1 MSQTKR
7 FVTANTP
14 MRGGGGSPSPET
26 KVHTALWAPA
36 SDTHALHP
44 QKNSPAKR
52 PPKKPQ
58 KKIDRFMRYV
68 L

>member
-7 FVTANTP
+7 FVTRDTP
-14 MRGGGGSPSPET
+14 RGGGGPPPSPET

-36 SDTHALHP
+36 SGTLALHT

-52 PPKKPQ
+52 PPKKTAE
-58 KKIDRFMRYV
+58 KN
-68 L
+68 